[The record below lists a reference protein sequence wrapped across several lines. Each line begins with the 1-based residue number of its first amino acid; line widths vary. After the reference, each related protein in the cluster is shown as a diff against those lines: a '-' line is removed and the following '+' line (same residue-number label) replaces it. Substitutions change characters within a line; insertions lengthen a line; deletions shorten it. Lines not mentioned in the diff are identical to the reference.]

1 MWPRPWGASYPNRRS
16 RGADKPSDMTNKLAI
31 FLGGMILLILAAD
44 HYLLGWGLPVILGV
58 KLVQFIEYLAFW
70 R

>member
-1 MWPRPWGASYPNRRS
+1 
-16 RGADKPSDMTNKLAI
+16 MTNTLAI
-31 FLGGMILLILAAD
+31 FLGGMILVILAAD
-44 HYLLGWGLPVILGV
+44 HFYLEWGLPVILGV